1 MMNSLTNRL
10 TSRQP
15 DVPWAALLLE
25 AARVLR
31 AGGVV
36 AYPSETVWGLAALP
50 DAAAQLFRR
59 KGRDEG
65 KPVQGSFL
73 DLEAARA
80 FVRPDRA
87 FEALAVFL
95 PGPLT
100 LVTPAS
106 AACPAALAPGGR
118 VGVRVPDHP
127 VAQALL
133 AQVGGVLAT
142 TSCNR
147 SGEAA
152 ALTFAQARALDLADL
167 VLPDA
172 GVPAQGLPSTV
183 LDVPARRVLREGA
196 VPAAR
201 VLAALD
207 GLT

>member
-1 MMNSLTNRL
+1 MTNRL

-50 DAAAQLFRR
+50 DAAAELFRR

-80 FVRPDRA
+80 FVQPDRA

-152 ALTFAQARALDLADL
+152 ALTFAQARELDLADL

-207 GLT
+207 GLA

>member
-50 DAAAQLFRR
+50 DTAAQLFRR

-80 FVRPDRA
+80 FVQPDRA

-152 ALTFAQARALDLADL
+152 ALTFAQARELDLADL

-207 GLT
+207 GLA

>member
-10 TSRQP
+10 TRRQP

-80 FVRPDRA
+80 FVQPDRA

-152 ALTFAQARALDLADL
+152 ALTFAQARELDLADL

-207 GLT
+207 GLA

>member
-80 FVRPDRA
+80 FVQPDRA

-207 GLT
+207 GLA

>member
-1 MMNSLTNRL
+1 MTNRL

-80 FVRPDRA
+80 FVQPDRA

-207 GLT
+207 GLA

>member
-1 MMNSLTNRL
+1 MTNRL

-80 FVRPDRA
+80 FVQPDRA

-100 LVTPAS
+100 LVIPAS

-207 GLT
+207 GLA

>member
-1 MMNSLTNRL
+1 M

-50 DAAAQLFRR
+50 DAAAELFRR

-80 FVRPDRA
+80 FVQPDRA

-152 ALTFAQARALDLADL
+152 ALTFAQARELDLADL

-207 GLT
+207 GLA

>member
-1 MMNSLTNRL
+1 MNSLTNRL

-50 DAAAQLFRR
+50 DAAAELFRR

-80 FVRPDRA
+80 FVQPDRA

-152 ALTFAQARALDLADL
+152 ALTFAQARELDLADL

-207 GLT
+207 GLA

>member
-50 DAAAQLFRR
+50 DAAAELFRR

-80 FVRPDRA
+80 FVQPDRA

-152 ALTFAQARALDLADL
+152 ALTFAQARELDLADL

-207 GLT
+207 GLA

>member
-80 FVRPDRA
+80 FVQPDRA

-152 ALTFAQARALDLADL
+152 ALTFAQARELDLADL

-207 GLT
+207 GLA